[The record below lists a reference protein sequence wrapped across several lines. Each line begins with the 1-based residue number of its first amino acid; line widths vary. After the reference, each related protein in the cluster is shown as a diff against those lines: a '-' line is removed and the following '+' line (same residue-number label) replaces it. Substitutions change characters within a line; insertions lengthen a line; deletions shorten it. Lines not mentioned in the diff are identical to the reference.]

1 MRRGGVVGFQEGGY
15 TGDGYGDELTYGNQ
29 DDPGF
34 LGGAFDYAKEHP
46 FKSAAQGASVVA
58 LTKMFG
64 PEMAR
69 KALQLKN
76 IPSAWNNARGAAGT
90 ATEGFGSLLR
100 SGAGTSKY
108 NPARWASNALTRAWS
123 STPSKSTA
131 WTNTSDANRALGRRG
146 LGRGVLGGLA
156 SLGLTLPFWGGDD
169 EDEVIPPVAE
179 ETFGRRA
186 IRPGGGA
193 GRSPSQ
199 DLYAQIEELQTAASV
214 PSEAEKNRYKLDADR
229 AKGLRDRRS
238 GIEAL
243 MPTEKQY
250 GHRQKSVGFDALA
263 GFLSRTGSPNDMP
276 VGQMGERI
284 RAESSRQLAEKLGFE
299 DSLAGIDT
307 DIYGVEGGSLDQ
319 QIARQRAGDPYD
331 QFMINAKQR
340 ELDNAA
346 SLKQATTVANIQV
359 GARRD
364 EQIGRLYEALMEPM
378 SDEQRQLILEQI
390 QRLGGG
396 GGYGAAVASQVA
408 DHTN

>member
-1 MRRGGVVGFQEGGY
+1 MMGQGGVGPVVTGSGFIGAG
-15 TGDGYGDELTYGNQ
+15 ELGKTALLRG
-29 DDPGF
+29 
-34 LGGAFDYAKEHP
+34 
-46 FKSAAQGASVVA
+46 SIAALA
-58 LTKMFG
+58 
-64 PEMAR
+64 
-69 KALQLKN
+69 
-76 IPSAWNNARGAAGT
+76 ARGALGRLTKEDVAGM
-90 ATEGFGSLLR
+90 
-100 SGAGTSKY
+100 
-108 NPARWASNALTRAWS
+108 
-123 STPSKSTA
+123 
-131 WTNTSDANRALGRRG
+131 SDAEVEQEAGRRG
-146 LGRGVLGGLA
+146 
-156 SLGLTLPFWGGDD
+156 
-169 EDEVIPPVAE
+169 
-179 ETFGRRA
+179 

-193 GRSPSQ
+193 GRSPTQ

-250 GHRQKSVGFDALA
+250 GHRQKSVGFGALA

-319 QIARQRAGDPYD
+319 QAARQNAGDPYD
-331 QFMINAKQR
+331 QFIINAKQR

-346 SLKQATTVANIQV
+346 SLRQATTVANIQV

-378 SDEQRQLILEQI
+378 SEEQRQLILEQI
-390 QRLGGG
+390 LRLGGG